1 MRLTI
6 NDDMMDKIT
15 GNYLTQANK
24 DFPLDCETLDYL
36 QRLVDMAVLAGKIPG
51 DPEELYS

>member
-1 MRLTI
+1 
-6 NDDMMDKIT
+6 MMDKIT

-36 QRLVDMAVLAGKIPG
+36 QRMVDLAVLAGNFAG
-51 DPEELYS
+51 AGVVLYGCEANC

>member
-36 QRLVDMAVLAGKIPG
+36 QRLVDMAVLAGNIAG
-51 DPEELYS
+51 DRVVL